1 MTLFVLSFVALLLLG
16 VPVAFAMAIASM
28 LYLGLVA
35 DLPLSLIV
43 QHSFSGSTSFVLT
56 AIPFFMLAGELMNE
70 GGITRRLVV
79 LCRAVIGHV
88 RGGLAH
94 VNVMTS
100 MLFAGVS
107 GSAVADASAVGSVM
121 IPAMETDG
129 YSRRF
134 SAAVTASSACV
145 GPIIPPSIP
154 IVIFGVTANTSIGA
168 LFLAG
173 AVPGVLLGM
182 AYMMY
187 IAIVSARRGYPK
199 GERSRFLELVRAV
212 AEAVPALL
220 MPLIIVV
227 GIVGGFFT
235 ATEAAAT
242 AALYAFLLGMF
253 FYRTI
258 TLAKMPGILLRT
270 ARLTASVMIIVAV
283 AKMVAWIF
291 TTERIPQVIGSLITR
306 ISDDPTVV
314 LLIIVAALLVVG
326 TFLET
331 AAAIIILVPVF
342 LPIVVALGIDPVHF
356 GIVTVLTLVL
366 GMLTPPVGLVLFV
379 VSSVSGVRIERL
391 TLAIIPFFLIALIV
405 LAAVVLL
412 PQLSLWLPDA
422 LMSRR

>member
-283 AKMVAWIF
+283 VKMVAWIF